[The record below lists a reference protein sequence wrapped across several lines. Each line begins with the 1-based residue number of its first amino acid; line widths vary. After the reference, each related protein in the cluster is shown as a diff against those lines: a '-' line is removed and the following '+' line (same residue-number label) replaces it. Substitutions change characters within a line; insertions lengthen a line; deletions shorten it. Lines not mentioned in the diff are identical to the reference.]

1 MNLLGSWKPDE
12 ILVKQNRRLVLERL
26 YIREGEVIE
35 NNEIKLSIELF
46 LPIKHTENARFFRDG
61 AATCSN

>member
-1 MNLLGSWKPDE
+1 MLGSWKPDE

-46 LPIKHTENARFFRDG
+46 LPIKHTENALFFRDG